1 MGGGSLALGV
11 CVGSYRFPA
20 GTFIPSC
27 DEDGYYR
34 RAQCE
39 PGGGECWCVD
49 QHGAELT
56 GTRGRGSPDCGEC
69 RGGGGGKPPA
79 PGRGAAAPG
88 PGHKPLCPLPPTEE
102 AAAGFSG
109 DFGSS
114 VGWEDEEEKEPE
126 EAGEEGEEE
135 EGEAGEGDDGGYI
148 W

>member
-1 MGGGSLALGV
+1 MA
-11 CVGSYRFPA
+11 VGCHCFRA

-27 DEDGYYR
+27 DEDGYYQ

-49 QHGAELT
+49 QHGVELT
-56 GTRGRGSPDCGEC
+56 GTRSHGSPDCGEC
-69 RGGGGGKPPA
+69 MERKQGVIPLPRK
-79 PGRGAAAPG
+79 GATAPG
-88 PGHKPLCPLPPTEE
+88 PGREPLPLAPAEE
-102 AAAGFSG
+102 AAGFSG